1 MSRTVGVLKET
12 FPGERCVA
20 IVPRSVEVLKKSEIA
35 VMVEPSAGAEA
46 GYTDDQYI
54 AKGASI
60 ASREQMPSPA
70 PLTPPAFP
78 R

>member
-20 IVPRSVEVLKKSEIA
+20 IVPRSVEALKKSDIV
-35 VMVEPSAGAEA
+35 VMLEPSAGAEA

-54 AKGASI
+54 AKGARTDRI
-60 ASREQMPSPA
+60 ERGREAYQQARSRESA
-70 PLTPPAFP
+70 
-78 R
+78 